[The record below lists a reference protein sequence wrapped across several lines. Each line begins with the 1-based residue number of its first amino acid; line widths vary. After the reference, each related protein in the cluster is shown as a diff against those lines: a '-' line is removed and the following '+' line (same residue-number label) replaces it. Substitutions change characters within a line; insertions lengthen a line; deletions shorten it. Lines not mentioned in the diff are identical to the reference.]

1 MDEFKEI
8 IQLLRSGVHLGPE
21 EMEGYIEGWLDV
33 ELLQAVE
40 YHMAHCVRCREEAQ
54 FIQDNLVGESK
65 PEIEKSS
72 TSNKPI
78 ADEPW
83 GEDLCRAFVP
93 CISLEDS
100 AETQDSS
107 DSYEEGFYDDD
118 GSEIT
123 ESALNDEMMTEF
135 EPTTTRAHERIPDT
149 EFASQLESDDI
160 LSEKKVSVSN
170 EDSMESDF
178 DVDFDRS
185 ISDTKISPYMKIDE
199 PFKSQDTGATGIEE
213 SLPSD
218 KKVDLTFDYE
228 RLWLGEQE
236 FDLIPEKTDER
247 ISEFYVKDLKISD
260 LFKNWSQDREAPG
273 VFPIGIE
280 GSFARPIMTLLS
292 DFEYSKNLGPAI
304 DVLALSVKLSKNE
317 TCWLVDN
324 YDADGF
330 EQSEPLY
337 FKDYP
342 RGFTKALR
350 NLIVFVTLGL
360 IRNILYRIK
369 DRFDETS
376 FRDEP
381 LDADPDKKL
390 TEEFETTRQTDGI
403 DAKKSFDSD
412 FKPPAEQPHWNKLR
426 VVFESHYSGDGTAL
440 RLTYLPP
447 QTYNDH

>member
-21 EMEGYIEGWLDV
+21 EMEGYIEGWLDG

-40 YHMAHCVRCREEAQ
+40 YHMSHCVRCREEAQ
-54 FIQDNLVGESK
+54 FIRDNLVGDSK
-65 PEIEKSS
+65 TEIEKSS
-72 TSNKPI
+72 TSNEPI
-78 ADEPW
+78 ADEPL

-107 DSYEEGFYDDD
+107 DSHEEGFYDDD

-123 ESALNDEMMTEF
+123 DSALYDEMMTEF
-135 EPTTTRAHERIPDT
+135 EPSTTKAHERIPDT
-149 EFASQLESDDI
+149 ESASQLESDDA
-160 LSEKKVSVSN
+160 LSEDVGFISN
-170 EDSMESDF
+170 EDYMESDF
-178 DVDFDRS
+178 DVDFDRP
-185 ISDTKISPYMKIDE
+185 ISETQISPYIKTDE
-199 PFKSQDTGATGIEE
+199 PFKSQHTGATGIEE
-213 SLPSD
+213 SLPLD
-218 KKVDLTFDYE
+218 KKFDLTFDYE

-260 LFKNWSQDREAPG
+260 LFNNWLQDREAPG

-304 DVLALSVKLSKNE
+304 DVLALSVKLSEKE

-324 YDADGF
+324 DDANRF

-337 FKDYP
+337 LKDYP
-342 RGFTKALR
+342 RGFTKTLR
-350 NLIVFVTLGL
+350 NLIVFVTLEL

-369 DRFDETS
+369 DRSDETS

-381 LDADPDKKL
+381 LEADPDKKL
-390 TEEFETTRQTDGI
+390 TEEFETIRQTDGI
-403 DAKKSFDSD
+403 DAKESLDSD
-412 FKPPAEQPHWNKLR
+412 VKPPAEQPHWNKLR

-440 RLTYLPP
+440 RLTYLQPE
-447 QTYNDH
+447 TYDDH